1 MKGYIYKITNLKN
14 GKFYIGSTL
23 DFESRKKRHLKC
35 LKNKKHHNIYL
46 TRAYEKYGEESFVFS
61 YKEIDVED
69 KKHLQLLEERY
80 INFCWNSGKLYNVSK
95 MASGGDLIS
104 YHPNHDEIVKK
115 NSETNKKRYTK
126 MSEDERK
133 FLSKKMTGKN
143 NPNYGNK
150 WSNEQR
156 KRASLIQKKKVEEGT
171 CSFLKLHGKTF
182 EELYGK
188 EKACEMKEKL
198 SKYASSR
205 TGEKNAFFGKH
216 HNEETKRKIAEK
228 NRGRKNEAQFKKVL
242 YNGIIYESAA
252 ECGRK
257 LGISHVTISYRAKNN
272 IYGFSY
278 VGVNDNLPQRNAST
292 RWTKEMC
299 EEIAKTCKTKKEFEN
314 KNVKAYNYALHNNL
328 MKEFAEKYFIE
339 LRHRWTL
346 EEFIELSQKYE
357 SYTEFRENE
366 VKAFSTLSNHKDWRD
381 EIKKIFNERIKN

>member
-23 DFESRKKRHLKC
+23 NFENRKKSHLNS
-35 LKNKKHHNIYL
+35 LKNKNHHNIYL
-46 TRAYEKYGEESFVFS
+46 SRAFEKYGEESFVFS
-61 YKEIDVED
+61 YKEIEVED

-95 MASGGDLIS
+95 MGSGGDLIS

-115 NSETNKKRYTK
+115 TSDTNRKRYAK
-126 MSEDERK
+126 MTEEERK
-133 FLSKKMTGKN
+133 ILSERVKGEK
-143 NPNYGNK
+143 NPNYGNR
-150 WSNEQR
+150 WSDEQR
-156 KRASLIQKKKVEEGT
+156 KRASLMQKKKMKEGT
-171 CSFLKLHGKTF
+171 CSILKLHGKTF
-182 EELYGK
+182 EELYGE
-188 EKACEMKEKL
+188 EKAREMKDKL
-198 SKYASSR
+198 SKHASSR

-228 NRGRKNEAQFKKVL
+228 NRGRKNETQSKKVL
-242 YNGIIYESAA
+242 YDGVIYESAA

-257 LGISHVTISYRAKNN
+257 LGISYVTISYRAKNN

-278 VGVNDNLPQRNAST
+278 VGENDNLPQRNTST

-299 EEIAKTCKTKKEFEN
+299 EEIAKTCKTKNEFKN
-314 KNVKAYNYALHNNL
+314 KNINAYNYALHNNM
-328 MKEFAEKYFIE
+328 MKEFSEKYFIE

-346 EEFIELSQKYE
+346 EEFIELSQKYK

-366 VKAFSTLSNHKDWRD
+366 IKAFNTLNNHKDWRD
-381 EIKKIFNERIKN
+381 EIKKLFNEKI